1 MTPYNEVLVER
12 RQSSAKNSSF
22 LIKTIVRNTPTPP
35 VAIPPIVVP
44 SSYRQWKKKL
54 VTIP

>member
-12 RQSSAKNSSF
+12 RQSAAKNSSF